1 MNVFCSVE
9 SEGEDDRD
17 SEEHEAGDTAV
28 RFKVSC
34 DWWSAGHVTTV
45 ITSDW
50 PGGGGRGGRGQDA
63 AAPPRHPAP
72 PQEQEGQPAGQWSQS
87 TAELELETFR

>member
-28 RFKVSC
+28 RFKVSG
-34 DWWSAGHVTTV
+34 DWWREVT
-45 ITSDW
+45 
-50 PGGGGRGGRGQDA
+50 
-63 AAPPRHPAP
+63 
-72 PQEQEGQPAGQWSQS
+72 
-87 TAELELETFR
+87 

>member
-34 DWWSAGHVTTV
+34 DWWREVT
-45 ITSDW
+45 
-50 PGGGGRGGRGQDA
+50 
-63 AAPPRHPAP
+63 
-72 PQEQEGQPAGQWSQS
+72 
-87 TAELELETFR
+87 